1 MELLPIFRLIWRRR
15 LLLGAGL
22 VAAIAAMVVLGGK
35 SATSS
40 YVAWTQVTLDT
51 PKSQLVAAAPSGGDT
66 LAWRASL
73 LSHLTATEASKQDLA
88 RRIGVRSDQVG
99 VADPSLALPT
109 VPTNT
114 AVAASKAALGLTTPY
129 VLTVQLP
136 NNALPVI
143 ALQTAA
149 PDRSGAQRLAQ
160 AAVAVLRSQASPT
173 GPIDTTIPSG
183 LGLPKRQGFVVDQV
197 APVRVKLLATSSVSI
212 KAIGAPLFILVFWSA
227 AVLLMPRL
235 SRSIRGSRRA
245 VAAS

>member
-40 YVAWTQVTLDT
+40 YVAWTQVLDT
-51 PKSQLVAAAPSGGDT
+51 PKSQLVAAAPSGGNT

-73 LSHLTATEASKQDLA
+73 LSHLMATEVSKQDLA

-114 AVAASKAALGLTTPY
+114 AVAASKAALGITTPY
-129 VLTVQLP
+129 
-136 NNALPVI
+136 
-143 ALQTAA
+143 
-149 PDRSGAQRLAQ
+149 R
-160 AAVAVLRSQASPT
+160 LRSP
-173 GPIDTTIPSG
+173 
-183 LGLPKRQGFVVDQV
+183 
-197 APVRVKLLATSSVSI
+197 
-212 KAIGAPLFILVFWSA
+212 
-227 AVLLMPRL
+227 
-235 SRSIRGSRRA
+235 
-245 VAAS
+245 